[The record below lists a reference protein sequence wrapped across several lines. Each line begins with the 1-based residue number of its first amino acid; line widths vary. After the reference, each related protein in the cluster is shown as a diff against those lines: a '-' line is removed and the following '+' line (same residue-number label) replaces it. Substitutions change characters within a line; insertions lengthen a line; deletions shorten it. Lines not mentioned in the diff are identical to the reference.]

1 MAIKAKLGYVSD
13 ASNSVR
19 KTPSLG
25 DEITINAKGTVDDV
39 ECKFVLDGAD
49 YYKSNYIEV
58 KWPEV
63 TDFAYYYFINKRES
77 LSGNRTLLTCELDVL
92 YTFSRIILECPAV
105 LARTSNSDYVNFFV
119 RDTKVPIVS
128 TTQISTKNFGNPI
141 LPNNAQEYIYVGIWQ
156 TSKAV
161 GGEVPQ

>member
-13 ASNSVR
+13 AVNSVT
-19 KTPSLG
+19 KSPILG
-25 DEITINAKGTVDDV
+25 KEITINATGTVDDV
-39 ECKFVLDGAD
+39 ECKFVLDGAA

-58 KWPEV
+58 KWPD
-63 TDFAYYYFINKRES
+63 TDFAYYYFINRRES

-92 YTFSRIILECPAV
+92 YTFSSIILECPAV
-105 LARTSNSDYVNFFV
+105 LARTSNSDYVNFFI

-128 TTQISTKNFGNPI
+128 TTQISTKNFGNQI
-141 LPNNAQEYIYVGIWQ
+141 LPNNAQEYIYAGIWQ

-161 GGEVPQ
+161 GGEAP